1 MNTTRP
7 SFISERVRVNP
18 PLSADTLRYQ
28 YLNLQNVEPN
38 FGVPTL
44 TASSAFNTFVLATNS
59 IGERFILRTTLWD
72 SSYTTLQANSATWLT
87 IQTADT
93 RYLRLTGGTIEGDL
107 LVKGGV
113 FATGGLSAVSA
124 QYFITTLTGLTA
136 LSVQSL
142 GYEPALFVGSFGGNF
157 YLAKFTD
164 TDYNVDILRINDATG
179 TGRGKIGINTS
190 YPNTEL
196 TVNGSISTNS
206 IIYVQDYN
214 SDQFAS
220 TYVST
225 RTTSA
230 NWDTVYSTVRSLSNS
245 WEESAEILPTVTNY
259 LSTNNVLI
267 KNLTVTTGLSVR
279 GGLSA
284 DKIFGTF
291 QNNVIDTFIGNG
303 ATQIFNL
310 TQVVA
315 SVNNILVYIG
325 GVYQDKVTYS
335 IVEGP
340 PSTITFTQAPPAP
353 DIPAEP
359 NIEIVYLQ
367 ANPMQ
372 IGTVADASIT
382 TQKIAD
388 RSITTPKL
396 AENLTI
402 FGSLS
407 VVGTLSAGNYV
418 LTNSFIPYQ
427 TFDVT
432 PGQTTFSLLCAVA
445 SLNDISVYI
454 SGVYQNKGTLNLPD
468 EYTLNLTQTPPV
480 GLNIV
485 EVIYHRPFPAVSM
498 YPSQNSVLT
507 SSIANNAVTT
517 DKIASNAVNTR
528 NISAGAITGDKIV
541 TGATIDTPVLANAT
555 GTLTNPTIVNLT
567 GTGTTTLSVL
577 SVINTSSDITVYV
590 GNSIPG
596 NTLSKVGINTNNPNN
611 ELTVVGNISASGNI
625 VSTSLL
631 ETIVTNTFIFS

>member
-1 MNTTRP
+1 MNANRP
-7 SFISERVRVNP
+7 SFLSERVRVNP
-18 PLSADTLRYQ
+18 PLSADAIRYQ
-28 YLNLQNVEPN
+28 YLNLQNAEPN
-38 FGVPTL
+38 FGAPAL
-44 TASSAFNTFVLATNS
+44 TASNAFDTFVLATNS
-59 IGERFILRTTLWD
+59 IGERFILKTVLWD
-72 SSYTTLQANSATWLT
+72 STYTTLKANSATWLT
-87 IQTADT
+87 IETADS

-124 QYFITTLTGLTA
+124 QYFITTITSITS

-142 GYEPALFVGSFGGNF
+142 GYEPALFVGAGGGNF
-157 YLAKFTD
+157 YIATFKD
-164 TDYNVDILRINDATG
+164 MDNNVEVLRIMDATG
-179 TGRGKIGINTS
+179 GKGKVGINTIA
-190 YPNTEL
+190 PLTEL

-206 IIYVQDYN
+206 IFYAGN
-214 SDQFAS
+214 FTSDQFSS
-220 TYVST
+220 TYIST
-225 RTTSA
+225 RTASA
-230 NWDTVYSTVRSLSNS
+230 NWDSTYSTVKSLSDF

-388 RSITTPKL
+388 RSVTTAKL
-396 AENLTI
+396 AQDLTI

-427 TFDVT
+427 TFDVA
-432 PGQTTFSLLCAVA
+432 PGQTTFSLLCAVP

-454 SGVYQNKGTLNLPD
+454 SGVYQNKSTLNLPD
-468 EYTLNLTQTPPV
+468 EYTLSLTQTPPV

-555 GTLTNPTIVNLT
+555 GTLTSPTIANLT

>member
-18 PLSADTLRYQ
+18 PLSANALRYQ
-28 YLNLQNVEPN
+28 YLNLQNAEPN

-44 TASSAFNTFVLATNS
+44 TASNAFDTFVLATNS
-59 IGERFILRTTLWD
+59 IGERFILKTVLWD
-72 SSYTTLQANSATWLT
+72 STYTTLKANSATWLT
-87 IQTADT
+87 VETADS

-124 QYFITTLTGLTA
+124 QYFITTITSITS

-142 GYEPALFVGSFGGNF
+142 GYEPALFVGAGGGNF
-157 YLAKFTD
+157 YIASFKD
-164 TDYNVDILRINDATG
+164 MDNNVEVLRIMDATG
-179 TGRGKIGINTS
+179 GKGKVGINTIA
-190 YPNTEL
+190 PLTEL

-206 IIYVQDYN
+206 VFYAGN
-214 SDQFAS
+214 FTSDQFSS

-245 WEESAEILPTVTNY
+245 WEESAEIIPTVTNY

-267 KNLTVTTGLSVR
+267 KNLTVTTGLSVN

-284 DKIFGTF
+284 DRIFGTF
-291 QNNVIDTFIGNG
+291 QNNIIDAFVGDGIT
-303 ATQIFNL
+303 TTFNL
-310 TQVVA
+310 TQTVA
-315 SVNNILVYIG
+315 SVNNILVYVG
-325 GVYQDKVTYS
+325 GIYQDKVTYS
-335 IVEGP
+335 IASGP
-340 PSTITFTQAPPAP
+340 SRIIFTQPPPAP
-353 DIPAEP
+353 DIALEP
-359 NIEIVYLQ
+359 NIEIVFLH

-388 RSITTPKL
+388 RAVTSRKL
-396 AENLTI
+396 DSNLTV

-407 VVGTLSAGNYV
+407 VVGTLSAANYV

-427 TFDVT
+427 TFDVA

-454 SGVYQNKGTLNLPD
+454 SGVYQNKSTLNLPD
-468 EYTLNLTQTPPV
+468 EYTLSLTQTPPV

-485 EVIYHRPFPAVSM
+485 EVIYNRPFPAVSM

-541 TGATIDTPVLANAT
+541 TGATINTPVLANAS
-555 GTLTNPTIVNLT
+555 GTLTGPTITNLT

-596 NTLSKVGINTNNPNN
+596 STLSKMGINTNNPNN

>member
-28 YLNLQNVEPN
+28 YLNLQNAEPN
-38 FGVPTL
+38 FGVP
-44 TASSAFNTFVLATNS
+44 APAAANAFNTFVLATNS
-59 IGERFILRTTLWD
+59 IGERFILKTTLWD
-72 SSYTTLQANSATWLT
+72 SSYTTLQANSANWLT

-124 QYFITTLTGLTA
+124 QYFITTLTGLTS

-164 TDYNVDILRINDATG
+164 TDYNVDVLRINDATG

-206 IIYVQDYN
+206 ILYVQDYN
-214 SDQFAS
+214 SDQFVS

-267 KNLTVTTGLSVR
+267 KNLTVTTGLSVN

-284 DKIFGTF
+284 DRIYGSL
-291 QNNVIDTFIGNG
+291 QNNVIDAFVGDGIT
-303 ATQIFNL
+303 TTFNL
-310 TQVVA
+310 TQTVA
-315 SVNNILVYIG
+315 SVNNILVYVG
-325 GVYQDKVTYS
+325 GIYQDKVTYS
-335 IVEGP
+335 IASGP
-340 PSTITFTQAPPAP
+340 SQIIFTQPPPAP
-353 DIPAEP
+353 DVALEP
-359 NIEIVYLQ
+359 NIEVVYLQ
-367 ANPMQ
+367 ANPLS
-372 IGTVADASIT
+372 IGTVVDASIT

-388 RSITTPKL
+388 RAVTSRKL
-396 AENLTI
+396 DSNLTV

-407 VVGTLSAGNYV
+407 VVGTLSAANYI
-418 LTNSFIPYQ
+418 LTNSSTPYQ
-427 TFDVT
+427 TFNVT
-432 PGQTTFSLLCAVA
+432 TGQTVFSLLCAAA
-445 SLNDISVYI
+445 SINEIHVFV
-454 SGVYQNKGTLNLPD
+454 SGVYQNRNTYSLTNPNTLVLTEAPPTGTD
-468 EYTLNLTQTPPV
+468 
-480 GLNIV
+480 IV
-485 EVIYHRPFPAVSM
+485 EVAYLRPFPSVAM
-498 YPSQNSVLT
+498 YPSINSVLED
-507 SSIANNAVTT
+507 SIATGAVTT
-517 DKIASNAVNTR
+517 SKIGLGAITTSRIAP
-528 NISAGAITGDKIV
+528 SAITGDKLAIEFTLSSNLTALSSFTV
-541 TGATIDTPVLANAT
+541 TKSMSVLNT
-555 GTLTNPTIVNLT
+555 GTNMALYVGSSTANSLAKIGV
-567 GTGTTTLSVL
+567 
-577 SVINTSSDITVYV
+577 NTSQPS
-590 GNSIPG
+590 S
-596 NTLSKVGINTNNPNN
+596 
-611 ELTVVGNISASGNI
+611 ELTVHGAISASGDI
-625 VSTSLL
+625 SSTTLTERMITTSL
-631 ETIVTNTFIFS
+631 IFS

>member
-1 MNTTRP
+1 MNANRP
-7 SFISERVRVNP
+7 SFLSERVRVNP
-18 PLSADTLRYQ
+18 PLSADAIRYQ
-28 YLNLQNVEPN
+28 YLNLQNAEPN
-38 FGVPTL
+38 FGAPAL
-44 TASSAFNTFVLATNS
+44 TASSAFDTFVLATNS
-59 IGERFILRTTLWD
+59 IGERFILKTVLWD
-72 SSYTTLQANSATWLT
+72 STYTTLKANSATWLT
-87 IQTADT
+87 IETADS

-124 QYFITTLTGLTA
+124 QYFITTITSITS

-142 GYEPALFVGSFGGNF
+142 GYEPALFVGAGGGNF
-157 YLAKFTD
+157 YIATFKD
-164 TDYNVDILRINDATG
+164 MDNNVEVLRIMDATG
-179 TGRGKIGINTS
+179 GKGKVGINTIA
-190 YPNTEL
+190 PLTEL

-206 IIYVQDYN
+206 IFYAGN
-214 SDQFAS
+214 FTSDQFSS

-225 RTTSA
+225 RTASA
-230 NWDTVYSTVRSLSNS
+230 NWDSTYSTVKSLSDF

-259 LSTNNVLI
+259 LSTSNVLI

-388 RSITTPKL
+388 RSVTTAKL
-396 AENLTI
+396 AQDLTI

-407 VVGTLSAGNYV
+407 VVGTLSASNYV

-427 TFDVT
+427 PFDVA
-432 PGQTTFSLLCAVA
+432 PGQTTFSLLCAVP

-454 SGVYQNKGTLNLPD
+454 SGVYQNKSTLNLPD
-468 EYTLNLTQTPPV
+468 EYTLSLTQTPPV
-480 GLNIV
+480 GLDIV

-517 DKIASNAVNTR
+517 DKIASNAINTR

-555 GTLTNPTIVNLT
+555 GTLTSPTIANLT

-577 SVINTSSDITVYV
+577 SVINTSSNITVYV

-596 NTLSKVGINTNNPNN
+596 NTLSRVGINTNNPNN